1 MSMFIVLCHI
11 CSHWGSL
18 LISCGE
24 CRLSTR
30 GLPAL
35 KPSQLTRAVSPCIN
49 CYISEPPSPLYYYH
63 SAWLLMLILGI
74 GINFAG
80 ILWDGGLDLT
90 GLVGARGEVWGGSL
104 ALPRKNWIFG
114 LKLCALVVISER
126 HFLSMPS
133 PHIVM
138 QAIWCWKFWNM
149 TNSVET
155 ICTSILYSKFSGTR
169 HGPSSRSM
177 LVILGWVHLDTAEKV
192 CALCLRL

>member
-1 MSMFIVLCHI
+1 MSVFIVLCHI

-63 SAWLLMLILGI
+63 SAWMLILILGI

-80 ILWDGGLDLT
+80 ILGDGGLDLT

-104 ALPRKNWIFG
+104 ALPRKKLNFRLEIVCFG
-114 LKLCALVVISER
+114 GDFWAAFFVHAITSHCDASNLVLEILKHDKLWGDNL
-126 HFLSMPS
+126 H
-133 PHIVM
+133 
-138 QAIWCWKFWNM
+138 
-149 TNSVET
+149 
-155 ICTSILYSKFSGTR
+155 
-169 HGPSSRSM
+169 
-177 LVILGWVHLDTAEKV
+177 
-192 CALCLRL
+192 

>member
-1 MSMFIVLCHI
+1 MIIIKIVIQMSVFIVLCHI

-80 ILWDGGLDLT
+80 ILGDGGLDLT

-114 LKLCALVVISER
+114 LKLCALVVISEW
-126 HFLSMPS
+126 HFFV
-133 PHIVM
+133 H
-138 QAIWCWKFWNM
+138 AI
-149 TNSVET
+149 
-155 ICTSILYSKFSGTR
+155 TSHCDASNLVLEILKHDKLWGDNL
-169 HGPSSRSM
+169 H
-177 LVILGWVHLDTAEKV
+177 
-192 CALCLRL
+192 